1 MLRASLLNRPPD
13 GRPPAGSSTPRVT
26 RAGAMLGSLAR
37 MRRTRAGR
45 KQVRIMRA
53 TVFLVAAAT
62 MGLVSAHT
70 SALASAARDALGIV
84 HPHERDGGGAG
95 RSLLGELYP
104 PDLFSDSQ
112 NKSGFFVF
120 HVVGVL
126 YTFIAIA
133 IICDDFFVPALE
145 IICEVLQL
153 SDDVA
158 GATFMAAGSSA
169 PELAASTVSLI
180 SPDAGSEI
188 GVGTIVGSAIFNIL
202 IIIGATVL
210 ATGNTLQLDWKPVT
224 RDCFF
229 YAAAIAGIV
238 GTFAGGRIDWWE
250 GLIYVL
256 FYGEFIF

>member
-1 MLRASLLNRPPD
+1 MFIAAAVSLLVTLAYGDLGPYNLNDRHERGIFKGNHGMSSARTLLSDPIT
-13 GRPPAGSSTPRVT
+13 GEYAVGGSMGP
-26 RAGAMLGSLAR
+26 
-37 MRRTRAGR
+37 GR
-45 KQVRIMRA
+45 K
-53 TVFLVAAAT
+53 L
-62 MGLVSAHT
+62 LS
-70 SALASAARDALGIV
+70 
-84 HPHERDGGGAG
+84 GGGSCKEESLPFAG
-95 RSLLGELYP
+95 GLIAY
-104 PDLFSDSQ
+104 F
-112 NKSGFFVF
+112 
-120 HVVGVL
+120 VGVFFMSL
-126 YTFIAIA
+126 GIA

-238 GTFAGGRIDWWE
+238 GTFAGGRVDWWE

-256 FYGEFIF
+256 FYGEFIFYYRMGN